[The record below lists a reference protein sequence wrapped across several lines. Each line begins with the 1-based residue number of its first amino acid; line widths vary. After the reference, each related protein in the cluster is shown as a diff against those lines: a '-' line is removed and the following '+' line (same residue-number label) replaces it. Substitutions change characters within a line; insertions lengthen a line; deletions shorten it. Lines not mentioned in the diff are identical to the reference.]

1 MNNKPVM
8 SIVALTI
15 LLIGAVVFVPRSPQK
30 EKEQGKINVVASF
43 YPLAHIATVVGGDF
57 VSVDD
62 LVPAGTEPHDF
73 EPSPR
78 TLAELG
84 QADLFL
90 YNGAGFEPWVQKWEQ
105 SAFVRPLRVVNMAD
119 TLKMQGVSFV
129 EEDGATN
136 PHFWLDPMIF
146 IEEVKIV
153 RDALVAIDPER
164 EIIFREN
171 ADRFIGAL
179 GNLDLHFREGLSDCA
194 LQDIIVLHEAFGYI
208 ARRYG
213 FSATS
218 IVGISPEEEP
228 SPKELVRIIT
238 LAREKGVKH
247 IFSETIASPKFSEA
261 VAREIGGTTLVLNPI
276 ESMTPSGVQSKQ
288 DYIFTMEMNLNN
300 LRNAMTCN

>member
-1 MNNKPVM
+1 M
-8 SIVALTI
+8 SRKSVILVIVLAI
-15 LLIGAVVFVPRSPQK
+15 LLGGVFLFINRIPKK
-30 EKEQGKINVVASF
+30 EIDSGKIRIVASF
-43 YPLAHIATVVGGDF
+43 YPLAHIATIVGGDF

-84 QADLFL
+84 QSDMFL
-90 YNGAGFEPWVQKWEQ
+90 YNGAGFEPWVSKWEQ
-105 SAFVRPLRVVNMAD
+105 SAQARPMRVVNMAD
-119 TLKMQGVSFV
+119 TLKGRGVSFI
-129 EEDGATN
+129 EEDGAIN

-146 IEEVKIV
+146 SEEVKIV
-153 RDALVAIDPER
+153 RDALNAIDPAHGDA
-164 EIIFREN
+164 FREN
-171 ADRFIGAL
+171 ADRFISAL
-179 GNLDLHFREGLSDCA
+179 SNLDLHFLEGLSSCA
-194 LQDIIVLHEAFGYI
+194 LHDIIVLHEAFGYI

-238 LAREKGVKH
+238 LAREKGVRH

-261 VAREIGGTTLVLNPI
+261 VAREIGGSTLVLNPI

-288 DYIFTMEMNLNN
+288 DYIFTMEMNLDN
-300 LRNAMTCN
+300 LRNAMICN

>member
-1 MNNKPVM
+1 MNRKFV
-8 SIVALTI
+8 SLIIIFAV
-15 LLIGAVVFVPRSPQK
+15 LLGIAFLCINRIPK
-30 EKEQGKINVVASF
+30 EKIYSGKIRVVASF

-84 QADLFL
+84 RADLFL
-90 YNGAGFEPWVQKWEQ
+90 YNGAGFEPWVSKWEQ
-105 SAFVRPLRVVNMAD
+105 STFARPMRVVNMAD
-119 TLKMQGVSFV
+119 SLKGRGVSFI
-129 EEDGATN
+129 EKDGATN
-136 PHFWLDPMIF
+136 PHFWLDPTIF
-146 IEEVKIV
+146 AEEVNIV
-153 RDALVAIDPER
+153 RDALVAIAPEH
-164 EIIFREN
+164 ETVFREN
-171 ADRFIGAL
+171 ADRFIVAL

-194 LQDIIVLHEAFGYI
+194 LHDIIVLHEAFGYI

-261 VAREIGGTTLVLNPI
+261 VARDIGGTTLVLNPI
-276 ESMTPSGVQSKQ
+276 ESMTPSGVQLKQ

-300 LRNAMTCN
+300 LRNAMICN